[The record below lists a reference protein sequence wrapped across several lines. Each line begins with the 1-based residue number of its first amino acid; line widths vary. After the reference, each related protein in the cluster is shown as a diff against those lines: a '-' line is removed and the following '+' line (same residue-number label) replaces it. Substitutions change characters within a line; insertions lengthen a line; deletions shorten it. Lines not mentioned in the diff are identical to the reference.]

1 MFLFIKRGL
10 LLAGLLGLAAAGR
23 AQSRKALD
31 KIQAAILQD
40 GLSLYQLERASWVG
54 TDLLMADKPNMSPLK
69 GYVSYIMGDSV
80 RCVFFTAGHT
90 EQAPPL
96 VQFSYTFPRSRVN
109 AAAVRTTSTPRPVN
123 AVEQRKWE
131 QRLAVKD
138 ELATN
143 QALGS
148 PYRHP
153 ANTALNIVLL
163 DKPKATY
170 AYLLTGPQASG
181 IVPIGNDFLLTL
193 DSKTNK
199 VKLAERLHNSY
210 LPLGADTIKHI
221 TAMAHSHLPA
231 HPYITPSDICSTL
244 LYRNQVPAQQHY
256 VMGKGFVSLLDMNQ
270 PEPRLIIFT
279 KEAWDRM
286 NPH

>member
-1 MFLFIKRGL
+1 MFLFTKRGL
-10 LLAGLLGLAAAGR
+10 LLAGLLSLAVAGR

-31 KIQAAILQD
+31 KIQTDILQD
-40 GLSLYQLERASWVG
+40 GLALYQMERASWVG
-54 TDLLMADKPNMSPLK
+54 TDLLMADKPDMSQLK

-80 RCVFFTAGHT
+80 RCVFFRAGSS

-96 VQFSYTFPRSRVN
+96 VQYSYTFPRNRVN
-109 AAAVRTTSTPRPVN
+109 AAAVRTTTTPRPVN

-148 PYRHP
+148 PYRLP
-153 ANTALNIVLL
+153 AKTALNIVLL
-163 DKPKATY
+163 DKSKTTY
-170 AYLLTGPQASG
+170 AYLLTGPQTSG
-181 IVPIGNDFLLTL
+181 LVPIGNDFLLTL

-221 TAMAHSHLPA
+221 TSIAHTHLPA

-244 LYRNQVPAQQHY
+244 LYHDQVPAQQHY
-256 VMGKGFVSLLDMNQ
+256 VMGKGFISLLDMNQ
-270 PEPRLIIFT
+270 AEPRLIIFT

-286 NPH
+286 NSH